1 MADHPSLKLPADKRA
16 LLFGAASDEFATNGF
31 GQASLNRIITRVA
44 MSKSSFYHYFANK
57 ADLFHQTLDY
67 ALKPVLDLH
76 HAIDLDELTA
86 KTLWPEL
93 MQMVERM
100 THLANASPEMLVAG
114 RMFYRCFE
122 APQDRELTEE
132 ILGEFTAWITQ
143 LIARGQELEVFR
155 TDIPSTLL
163 LDLVMAVGMSLDR
176 WMISNW
182 EQLEA
187 PERLALGQTGFELI
201 MKILSPTP
209 VLSAAPSGAPS
220 PAETAAATD
229 D

>member
-1 MADHPSLKLPADKRA
+1 MAAHPPLKLATDKRA
-16 LLFGAASDEFATNGF
+16 LLFAAASDEFAANGF
-31 GQASLNRIITRVA
+31 TQASLNRIIARVS

-57 ADLFHQTLDY
+57 ADLFHQTLEY

-76 HAIDLDELTA
+76 HAINLEALTA
-86 KTLWPEL
+86 ETLWPEL

-100 THLANASPEMLVAG
+100 TALVDKSPEMLVAG

-122 APQDRELTEE
+122 TPQDRQLTEE
-132 ILGEFTAWITQ
+132 ILGEFTAWITR

-182 EQLEA
+182 ERLDT

-201 MKILSPTP
+201 MKMLSPTAG
-209 VLSAAPSGAPS
+209 LSGAPS
-220 PAETAAATD
+220 AAETAPATPD
-229 D
+229 